1 MSNRRPCDKDCEHC
15 KYPDC
20 IYDGLDAEDYAR
32 SRELDRALTQSPA
45 AKKLA
50 AQQRAYYEANKEKLA
65 AQQRAY
71 RAANKEKVAA
81 LKKRR

>member
-20 IYDGLDAEDYAR
+20 VYDGLDAEDYAQ
-32 SRELDRALTQSPA
+32 SRELDRELTQSPA

-50 AQQRAYYEANKEKLA
+50 AYQRAYYEANKEKLA
-65 AQQRAY
+65 AR
-71 RAANKEKVAA
+71 E
-81 LKKRR
+81 KRR

>member
-50 AQQRAYYEANKEKLA
+50 AQQRAY
-65 AQQRAY
+65 

-81 LKKRR
+81 QPWDLTL